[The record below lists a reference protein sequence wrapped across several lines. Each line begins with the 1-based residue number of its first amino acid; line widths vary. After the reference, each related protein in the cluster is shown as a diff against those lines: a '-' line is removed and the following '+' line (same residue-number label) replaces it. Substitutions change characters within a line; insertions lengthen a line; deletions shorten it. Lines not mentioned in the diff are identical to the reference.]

1 MDSTCLDPVRT
12 RPPGGV
18 FRLVWWPAGLENL
31 QTKAHLSVMEKSI
44 ALTVV
49 AAIVVFAGAYA
60 FSVSK
65 SQGKG
70 K

>member
-1 MDSTCLDPVRT
+1 MA
-12 RPPGGV
+12 
-18 FRLVWWPAGLENL
+18 AGLENL
-31 QTKAHLSVMEKSI
+31 RTKAHISGMEKFI

-49 AAIVVFAGAYA
+49 AAVVVFAGAYV

-65 SQGKG
+65 SHGKG